1 MNQNPAIPANAAK
14 DISPHSL
21 IVGTS
26 VGGAILIAI
35 VHALQFPVILPV
47 ETSVPVGPST
57 KEIWVVASNSNNPAP
72 PLTTDED
79 EPDTSSLELMWP
91 RTGGN

>member
-35 VHALQFPVILPV
+35 VHALH
-47 ETSVPVGPST
+47 S
-57 KEIWVVASNSNNPAP
+57 
-72 PLTTDED
+72 D
-79 EPDTSSLELMWP
+79 
-91 RTGGN
+91 